1 MLRLDSKDN
10 KRNRLT
16 TSQQGL
22 MQYKGVAVSFS
33 DHKRNVYAL
42 TNHSGRNSQNR
53 IPHLSNLLR
62 RRRELS

>member
-1 MLRLDSKDN
+1 MVRVDSKDN

-22 MQYKGVAVSFS
+22 MQYEGVAVSFR

-42 TNHSGRNSQNR
+42 TNQSGRNSQNR
-53 IPHLSNLLR
+53 IPRLSNLLR